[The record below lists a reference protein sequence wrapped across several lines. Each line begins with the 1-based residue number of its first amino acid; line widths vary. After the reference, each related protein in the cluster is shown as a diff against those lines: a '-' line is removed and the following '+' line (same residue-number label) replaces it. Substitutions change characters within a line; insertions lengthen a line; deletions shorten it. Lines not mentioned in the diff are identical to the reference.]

1 MKLMWHIAKKE
12 LLEQFR
18 DKRTL
23 WMSIL
28 IPLLLIPGIFLL
40 IDRMQSSEEPKIEM
54 GVSSQVPA
62 DLQTAI
68 KKSAPGKLEL
78 KTMSPEEAKKFM
90 KQGDLT
96 AYLEVETDPSGSPKQ
111 WILEIPDDSGYK
123 TVLQSHINQQLL
135 QQYLSQ
141 KNISPSDLPK
151 LQMKSAEGAPNI
163 FSGFY
168 LISFL
173 IGVAPLTGGM
183 MIAIDSIAGEKERR
197 TIVSLLGLPV
207 PTWKLWIGKWIGV
220 TGMIMVTTLI
230 SVSSLLGIQPY
241 LSSPAIKFDQLIS
254 IGSIPLIGFVLCI
267 LFYVLVISALL
278 LIMSTFAR
286 SFKEAQNYLSPL
298 MMIVLAGTFVIM
310 QQTGSQLPSY
320 LFWIPLWNVHAV
332 LYEILHQ
339 SIGTTD
345 IIITFASCSA
355 LSLALVAYGA
365 FLFQKPKHML

>member
-12 LLEQFR
+12 LMEQFR

-23 WMSIL
+23 WLSIL

-40 IDRMQSSEEPKIEM
+40 MDRMQSSDEPKIEI

-68 KKSAPGKLEL
+68 TKSAPGKLEL
-78 KTMSPEEAKKFM
+78 KTMSPEEAKKLM

-96 AYLEVETDPSGSPKQ
+96 AYLGAETDQSGIPKQ
-111 WILEIPDDSGYK
+111 WTLEIPDGSGYK
-123 TVLQSHINQQLL
+123 TVLQSHIDQQLL
-135 QQYLSQ
+135 QQYLAQ
-141 KNISPSDLPK
+141 KNIFPAELPK
-151 LQMKSAEGAPNI
+151 LQIKPAEGAPNI

-168 LISFL
+168 LISIL
-173 IGVAPLTGGM
+173 IAITPLSGGM

-197 TIVSLLGLPV
+197 TIVSLLGLPI
-207 PTWKLWIGKWIGV
+207 PTWKLWVGKWIGV

-230 SVSSLLGIQPY
+230 SLGSVLGIQPY
-241 LSSPAIKFDQLIS
+241 LTHPAVQLDQLAS
-254 IGSIPLIGFVLCI
+254 IGTAPLVGFALCI

-286 SFKEAQNYLSPL
+286 SFKEAQNYISPL
-298 MMIVLAGTFVIM
+298 MFVAMAGTFIIM
-310 QQTGSQLPSY
+310 QQSGSQLPNY

-339 SIGTTD
+339 SVGLMD
-345 IIITFASCSA
+345 IVITFASCSA